1 MKKPVKV
8 KVVQVVQ
15 LGSSRYGPGKAR
27 EAACEYARAIAIFY
41 KSKNAHKPI
50 GSFRDFNAWHKV
62 AFHRSLPV
70 FEQLLGP
77 VKNRKNPRTLIDL
90 NVSQGTI
97 AIIDN

>member
-1 MKKPVKV
+1 MKNPVKV

-15 LGSSRYGPGKAR
+15 IDNHRYGPGKAR
-27 EAACEYARAIAIFY
+27 EAACEYARAIAIYY
-41 KSKNAHKPI
+41 KSKNVSKPI

-70 FEQLLGP
+70 FEKLLGP